1 MKRIALII
9 GILAIGL
16 AIQLLFSCADP
27 LQQNDQNP
35 VPPGGPHID
44 TIYIF
49 DSVFITDTTPP
60 RTDTIFIVDSV
71 IIVDTVVHIDTV
83 VVTDSSVSNPTVYCA
98 RIGACQHKI
107 VWLLQNAPGTYRLDF
122 AAQIARNQPMQTVEV
137 DIDGQV
143 FSWSPAREAEMTQQL
158 DLGRNAVVQLT
169 SSQPK
174 AFGHG
179 VDICLTVTKL

>member
-1 MKRIALII
+1 MKRIIFVLGMLMA
-9 GILAIGL
+9 GL

-35 VPPGGPHID
+35 VPPGHQID

-71 IIVDTVVHIDTV
+71 VTVDTVVYTDTV
-83 VVTDSSVSNPTVYCA
+83 VITDSSASNPTVYCA

-122 AAQIARNQPMQTVEV
+122 AAQIDKNQPMQTVEV

-143 FSWSPAREAEMTQQL
+143 FSWSPARNSEMQQQL
-158 DLGRNAVVQLT
+158 DLSRNAVVQLT

-179 VDICLTVTKL
+179 VEICLTVTKI